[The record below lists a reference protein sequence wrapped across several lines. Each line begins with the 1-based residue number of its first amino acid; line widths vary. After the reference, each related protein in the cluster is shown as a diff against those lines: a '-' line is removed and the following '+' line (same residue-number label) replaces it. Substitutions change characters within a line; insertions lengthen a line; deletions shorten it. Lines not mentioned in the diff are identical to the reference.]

1 MNESNQ
7 SPKVQEKENLFVNLV
22 FNLVLP
28 ILILRKGDDWL
39 GGIIGDWASVPTDST
54 LVSSILLTIAVFF
67 PIAYG
72 AYDLVRRKKWNFLS
86 ILGAASA
93 LLTGGIGLIPG
104 GTVSMFAIKEA
115 TLPALLGLL
124 TIITLNTKRP
134 LVKML
139 LYNPEIF
146 QVDKID
152 YHLTKN
158 GTALQFHQLLTK
170 CTWLL
175 AGAFGFSAI
184 LNYILA
190 RLIVITEPSV
200 DKNTFNDEI
209 GVMMGWSFP
218 VISLPCMFVSGYAI
232 WLLIRGIKNC
242 TGLNIEDAMR
252 HKSP

>member
-7 SPKVQEKENLFVNLV
+7 SPQLKEKENLFVNLV

-28 ILILRKGDDWL
+28 ILILRKGDDWF
-39 GGIIGDWASVPTDST
+39 GGIIGDWASVPAGST
-54 LVSSILLTIAVFF
+54 LVSSILLAVAVLF
-67 PIAYG
+67 PVVYG
-72 AYDLVRRKKWNFLS
+72 AYDFVRRKKWNFLS
-86 ILGAASA
+86 ILGAISA

-115 TLPALLGLL
+115 VLPAFLGLL
-124 TIITLNTKRP
+124 TILTLNTKRP

-146 QVDKID
+146 QVDKIE
-152 YHLTKN
+152 YHLSEN
-158 GTALQFHQLLTK
+158 GTTLQFHQLLTK

-175 AGAFGFSAI
+175 AGTFVFSAI

-190 RLIVITEPSV
+190 RIIVITEPSM
-200 DKNTFNDEI
+200 DKNAFNDEI

-218 VISLPCMFVSGYAI
+218 VISLPCMVVSGYAI
-232 WLLIRGIKNC
+232 WLLIQGIKDF

-252 HKSP
+252 QRSP

>member
-7 SPKVQEKENLFVNLV
+7 SPQVEEKENLFVNLI
-22 FNLVLP
+22 FNLALP
-28 ILILRKGDDWL
+28 ILILRKGDDWF
-39 GGIIGDWASVPTDST
+39 GGIIGDWCSVPTDST
-54 LVSSILLTIAVFF
+54 LVSSILLSIAVLF

-72 AYDLVRRKKWNFLS
+72 TYDFVRRKKWNFLS
-86 ILGAASA
+86 ILGAISA
-93 LLTGGIGLIPG
+93 LFTGGIGLIPG

-124 TIITLNTKRP
+124 TILTLNTKRP

-146 QVDKID
+146 QVNKIE
-152 YHLTKN
+152 YHLSEN
-158 GTALQFHQLLTK
+158 GTTLQFHQLLTK

-175 AGAFGFSAI
+175 GGTFVFSAI
-184 LNYILA
+184 LNYVLA
-190 RLIVITEPSV
+190 RLIVTTEPSV
-200 DKNTFNDEI
+200 DKNAFNDEI

-218 VISLPCMFVSGYAI
+218 AISLPCMVVSGYAV
-232 WLLIRGIKNC
+232 WLLIRGIKNF

-252 HKSP
+252 QKSR